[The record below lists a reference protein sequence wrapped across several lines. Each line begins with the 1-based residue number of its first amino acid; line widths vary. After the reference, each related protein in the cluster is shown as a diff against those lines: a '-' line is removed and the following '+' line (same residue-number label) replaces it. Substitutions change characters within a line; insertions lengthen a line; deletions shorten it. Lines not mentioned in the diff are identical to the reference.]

1 MATRGSSK
9 EEKTKRK
16 MDGVRQRTSDRGLVK
31 EETRNM
37 DKCRNLVVGEVKPLF
52 CGQICLNFR

>member
-16 MDGVRQRTSDRGLVK
+16 MDEVRQSTSDRGLVK
-31 EETRNM
+31 EENRNM
-37 DKCRNLVVGEVKPLF
+37 DKWWNLVVGEVKPLF
-52 CGQICLNFR
+52 CGQICLNLR